1 MSVNRFIFIIFICT
15 LLLLSIGSYAQK
27 KVEVNATYTYYAPE
41 NITLEAARSTALERA
56 KIKAIAEKF
65 GTVVSQSN
73 TTRIEN
79 SNGESQIDFLSI
91 GGSEVRGE
99 WIETL
104 KEPQYQISYEQGMLV
119 VTVSVSG
126 VIREIVYASIDIDAR
141 ILRNGT
147 ERKFESENF
156 LSGDDLYLIFKSPTS
171 GYLAVYLV
179 DALNNTYCLLPYRGQ
194 KEGIYTIESNREYL
208 LFSSKAVSG
217 AEAAYVDE
225 YVMTSEDNIER
236 NHIYIIFSPNKFSKA
251 ADANS
256 NDGLPRELS
265 FGAFQRWLSKCR
277 THDTRMQVIK
287 KEITIKNTQQ

>member
-1 MSVNRFIFIIFICT
+1 MSVNRFIFICT
-15 LLLLSIGSYAQK
+15 LLLLSIGCYAQK
-27 KVEVNATYTYYAPE
+27 KVEVDATYTYYAPE
-41 NITLEAARSTALERA
+41 NITLEAARRTALERA
-56 KIKAIAEKF
+56 KIKIIAEEF

-126 VIREIVYASIDIDAR
+126 IIREIVNAQIEIDAH

-147 ERKFESENF
+147 ERKFESEDF
-156 LSGDDLYLIFKSPTS
+156 LSGDDLYLLFKSPTS

-179 DALNNTYCLLPYRGQ
+179 DALDNAYCLLPYSGQ

-225 YVMTSEDNIER
+225 YVMTCEDNIER
-236 NHIYIIFSPNKFSKA
+236 NHIYIIFSPNEFSKA
-251 ADANS
+251 ADAS
-256 NDGLPRELS
+256 SSDGLPRELS
-265 FGAFQRWLSKCR
+265 FAAFQRWLSKCR

-287 KEITIKNTQQ
+287 KEITIKSAE